1 MTCFE
6 RQSLSNATNV
16 AMTSGI
22 FEVLRALSPRLSGS
36 RQLCICSS
44 SVLHPVIS
52 HFSAVFSVSWLPA
65 FHPLPSLCTYLLSEG
80 PRAAPA
86 IQRTDAD
93 VGNSLFSRSGALMQ
107 SLAQRDSGL
116 PFSRSLPWVQ
126 VRAEGAEIWLLGYRD
141 TAGKPP
147 AWLSLSLVTRHSSI
161 LEVCTPE
168 SSGSPD

>member
-52 HFSAVFSVSWLPA
+52 HFSAVFSVSWLLL
-65 FHPLPSLCTYLLSEG
+65 FTHCPSLCTYLLSEG

-93 VGNSLFSRSGALMQ
+93 VEQLVQIGALMQ
-107 SLAQRDSGL
+107 SLAQRGFRPSFLQVSSLGSGGEL
-116 PFSRSLPWVQ
+116 RVQKSDFLDIEIQLASLQ
-126 VRAEGAEIWLLGYRD
+126 LGL
-141 TAGKPP
+141 A
-147 AWLSLSLVTRHSSI
+147 SLGH
-161 LEVCTPE
+161 
-168 SSGSPD
+168 